1 MTKLK
6 KTYCILSLIFAIA
19 VFVAVLFASQNR
31 TTVYAA
37 SMDPD
42 SIDSLDNTAANTST
56 GSGSE
61 SDSKGGLSISIN
73 NDEAGVASE
82 VRALLLLT
90 IIAVSPS
97 LLIMLTSYTRI
108 VIVLHFLRTAIGTQ
122 TAPPNQILI
131 GLALFLT
138 FFIMWPTFQQI
149 NENAIQ
155 PVDNGDITIEKAL
168 KEAEVPIRQFMYGQV
183 QRKDV
188 KLFVDMAGDSYD
200 IDSAALEKEYE
211 ESGQSAYDAIP
222 MTIMI
227 PSFIIGELRQA
238 FIMGFVIYIPFIV
251 IDMVVASVLMSMG
264 MMMLPPTTISLPFK
278 ILLFILA
285 DGWNLVIGSVVKTF
299 Y

>member
-155 PVDNGDITIEKAL
+155 PLDNGDITIEKAL

-227 PSFIIGELRQA
+227 PSFVIGELRQA